1 MIVSDAR
8 GGEATRVFHFT
19 HIDNLS
25 TIVREGLHCDSTVQ
39 GSGLLLQ
46 EVGNQDIKELR
57 RRRRV
62 PVPPGGVV
70 ADYVPFYFAPRSP
83 MMFAIHKGK
92 VPTYQKGCDD
102 VVYLVSTLGQLR
114 AAGQPVLLTDRNAT
128 LAVAEFALD
137 AADLEI
143 DWQLMQERYWGDTPE
158 YPDRREKRMAEC
170 LVHRIVEPTGIMA
183 LVTKSQAVAERVGR
197 LVGNTWPVSVIG
209 DWYF

>member
-25 TIVREGLHCDSTVQ
+25 TVAREGLQCDSTVQ

-128 LAVAEFALD
+128 LAVAAFATD
-137 AADLEI
+137 AGDLRI
-143 DWQLMQERYWGDTPE
+143 DWDLMGEAIWKNTDE

-170 LVHRIVEPTGIMA
+170 LVHRLVEPTGIQA
-183 LVTKSQAVAERVGR
+183 LVTKSRAVAERVGR
-197 LVGNTWPVSVIG
+197 LVGDTWPVSVIG